1 MATETPKYKILKS
14 SGKCEL
20 RSYAKSTTASVLVDA
35 TEHGSAGNE
44 AFGTLAD
51 YIFGNNT
58 SRASIAMTTPVAS
71 QQLSSE
77 KIAMTAPVST
87 SQTKTGH
94 YSVSFTMPSSYSLST
109 LPKPNNSQVIV
120 AARDPYQ
127 AVVIRFS
134 GYTSE
139 EKINKKTAELK
150 AWADSIN
157 LVANGPASL
166 LRYDAPYKPGF
177 LRHNE
182 ISIQVDKPKNT
193 STQQAKTK

>member
-1 MATETPKYKILKS
+1 
-14 SGKCEL
+14 
-20 RSYAKSTTASVLVDA
+20 
-35 TEHGSAGNE
+35 
-44 AFGTLAD
+44 
-51 YIFGNNT
+51 
-58 SRASIAMTTPVAS
+58 MTTPVAS
-71 QQLSSE
+71 QEVSSE

-87 SQTKTGH
+87 SQTKAGH
-94 YSVSFTMPSSYSLST
+94 YSVSFTMPSSYSLSS

-134 GYTSE
+134 GYTTE

-157 LVANGPASL
+157 LAANGPVSV

-182 ISIQVDKPKNT
+182 ISLKVAFEPTNKPP
-193 STQQAKTK
+193 S

>member
-1 MATETPKYKILKS
+1 MSIETPKYKILKS

-20 RSYAKSTTASVLVDA
+20 RSYSKSITASVLVDA
-35 TEHGSAGNE
+35 TQHSSAGSD
-44 AFGTLAD
+44 AFGVLAN

-58 SRASIAMTTPVAS
+58 SRASIAMTAPVAS

-77 KIAMTAPVST
+77 KIAMTAPVSS
-87 SQTKTGH
+87 SQTKTGQ
-94 YSVSFTMPSSYSLST
+94 YSVSFTMPSSYSLSS
-109 LPKPNNSQVIV
+109 LPKPNSSQVII
-120 AARDPYQ
+120 ASREPYQ
-127 AVVIRFS
+127 AVVIKFS

-139 EKINKKTAELK
+139 AKINKKSAELK

-157 LVANGPASL
+157 LAANGPISV

-182 ISIQVDKPKNT
+182 ISIQVDESKNS

>member
-1 MATETPKYKILKS
+1 MATETPKFKILKS

-20 RSYAKSTTASVLVDA
+20 RSYAKSITASVLVDA
-35 TEHGSAGNE
+35 SEHGSAGSE
-44 AFGTLAD
+44 AFGVLAD

-94 YSVSFTMPSSYSLST
+94 YSVCFTMPSSYSLST

-120 AARDPYQ
+120 ATREPYQ

-157 LVANGPASL
+157 LAANGPVSV

>member
-1 MATETPKYKILKS
+1 MNYKILKS

-20 RSYAKSTTASVLVDA
+20 RSYSKSITASVLVDA
-35 TEHGSAGNE
+35 TEHGSAGSE
-44 AFGTLAD
+44 AFGVLAD

-58 SRASIAMTTPVAS
+58 SRSSIAMTVPVAS

-94 YSVSFTMPSSYSLST
+94 YSVSFTMPSSYRLST

-127 AVVIRFS
+127 AVVIKFS

-139 EKINKKTAELK
+139 EKINKKPL
-150 AWADSIN
+150 S
-157 LVANGPASL
+157 
-166 LRYDAPYKPGF
+166 
-177 LRHNE
+177 
-182 ISIQVDKPKNT
+182 
-193 STQQAKTK
+193 

>member
-1 MATETPKYKILKS
+1 MATETPKFKILKS

-20 RSYAKSTTASVLVDA
+20 RSYAKSITASVLVDA
-35 TEHGSAGNE
+35 TEHGSAGSE
-44 AFGTLAD
+44 AFGVLAD

-58 SRASIAMTTPVAS
+58 SRASIAMTAPVAS

-77 KIAMTAPVST
+77 KIAMTAPVSS
-87 SQTKTGH
+87 SQTKTGQ
-94 YSVSFTMPSSYSLST
+94 YSVSFTMPSSYSLSS
-109 LPKPNNSQVIV
+109 LPKPNSSQVII
-120 AARDPYQ
+120 ASREPYQ
-127 AVVIRFS
+127 AVVIKFS

-139 EKINKKTAELK
+139 AKINKKSAELK

-157 LVANGPASL
+157 LAANGPVSV

-182 ISIQVDKPKNT
+182 ISIQVDESKNS

>member
-20 RSYAKSTTASVLVDA
+20 RSYTKSITASVLVDA
-35 TEHGSAGNE
+35 TEHGSAGSE
-44 AFGTLAD
+44 AFGVLAD

-58 SRASIAMTTPVAS
+58 SRSSIAMTVPVAS

-87 SQTKTGH
+87 SQTKAGH
-94 YSVSFTMPSSYSLST
+94 YSVSFTMPSSYSLSS

-127 AVVIRFS
+127 AVVIKFS
-134 GYTSE
+134 GYTTE

-150 AWADSIN
+150 AWAESLNISTE
-157 LVANGPASL
+157 GPVSV

-182 ISIQVDKPKNT
+182 ICLKVAFEPTNKPP
-193 STQQAKTK
+193 S

>member
-1 MATETPKYKILKS
+1 MAIESPKYKILKS

-20 RSYAKSTTASVLVDA
+20 RSYSKSITASVLVDA
-35 TEHGSAGNE
+35 TEHSSAGSD
-44 AFGTLAD
+44 AFGVLAD

-58 SRASIAMTTPVAS
+58 SRASIAMTAPVAS

-77 KIAMTAPVST
+77 KIAMTAPVSS
-87 SQTKTGH
+87 SQTKTGQ
-94 YSVSFTMPSSYSLST
+94 YSVSFTMPSSYSLSS
-109 LPKPNNSQVIV
+109 LPKPNSSQVII
-120 AARDPYQ
+120 ASREPYQ
-127 AVVIRFS
+127 AVVIKFS

-139 EKINKKTAELK
+139 AKINKKSAELK

-157 LVANGPASL
+157 LVANGPISV

-182 ISIQVDKPKNT
+182 ISIQVDESKNS

>member
-1 MATETPKYKILKS
+1 MATETPKFKILKS

-20 RSYAKSTTASVLVDA
+20 RSYAKSITASVLVDA
-35 TEHGSAGNE
+35 TEHGSAGSE
-44 AFGTLAD
+44 AFGVLAD

-58 SRASIAMTTPVAS
+58 SRASIAMTAPVAS

-77 KIAMTAPVST
+77 KIAMTAPVSS
-87 SQTKTGH
+87 SQTKTGQ
-94 YSVSFTMPSSYSLST
+94 YSVSFTMPSSYSLSS
-109 LPKPNNSQVIV
+109 LPKPNSSQVII
-120 AARDPYQ
+120 ASREPYQ
-127 AVVIRFS
+127 AVVIKFS

-139 EKINKKTAELK
+139 AKINKKSAELK

-157 LVANGPASL
+157 LAANGPISV

-182 ISIQVDKPKNT
+182 ISIQVDESKNS

>member
-20 RSYAKSTTASVLVDA
+20 RSYAKSIIASVLVDA
-35 TEHGSAGNE
+35 TEHGIAGSE
-44 AFGTLAD
+44 AFGILAD

-58 SRASIAMTTPVAS
+58 SRSSIAMTVPVAS

-94 YSVSFTMPSSYSLST
+94 YSVSFTMPSSYRLST

-127 AVVIRFS
+127 AVVIKFS

-150 AWADSIN
+150 AWAESLNISTE
-157 LVANGPASL
+157 GPVSV

-182 ISIQVDKPKNT
+182 ISLKL
-193 STQQAKTK
+193 

>member
-1 MATETPKYKILKS
+1 MATETPKFKILKS

-20 RSYAKSTTASVLVDA
+20 RSYAKSITASVLVDA
-35 TEHGSAGNE
+35 TEHGSAGSE
-44 AFGTLAD
+44 AFGVLAD

-58 SRASIAMTTPVAS
+58 SRASIAMTAPVAS

-77 KIAMTAPVST
+77 KIAMTAPVSS
-87 SQTKTGH
+87 SQTKTGQ
-94 YSVSFTMPSSYSLST
+94 YSVSFTMPSSYSLSS
-109 LPKPNNSQVIV
+109 LPKPNSSKVII
-120 AARDPYQ
+120 ASREPYQ
-127 AVVIRFS
+127 AVVIKFS

-139 EKINKKTAELK
+139 AKINKKSAELK

-157 LVANGPASL
+157 LVANGPISV

-182 ISIQVDKPKNT
+182 ISIQVDESKNS

>member
-1 MATETPKYKILKS
+1 MATETPKFKILKS

-20 RSYAKSTTASVLVDA
+20 RSYAKSITASVLVDA
-35 TEHGSAGNE
+35 TEHGSAGSE
-44 AFGTLAD
+44 AFGVLAD

-77 KIAMTAPVST
+77 KIAMTAPVSS
-87 SQTKTGH
+87 SQTKTGQ
-94 YSVSFTMPSSYSLST
+94 YSVSFTMPSSYSLSS
-109 LPKPNNSQVIV
+109 LPKPNSSQVII
-120 AARDPYQ
+120 ASREPYQ
-127 AVVIRFS
+127 AVVIKFS

-139 EKINKKTAELK
+139 AKINKKSAELK

-157 LVANGPASL
+157 LAANGPISV

-182 ISIQVDKPKNT
+182 ISIQVDESKNS